1 MSKKPWENDSCEAVQ
16 AYFTVYRVPVAAALW
31 CGIPPDEIEEA
42 LSISTESSRGVFK
55 HPYIK
60 CLEPRCRAIHDAIEK
75 GLLPCS
81 RENGKVVQE
90 HVANERRHVS
100 RQHLKD
106 WIAAQFPSDKPAFL
120 FDEIERNTHSAINAD
135 AYRSL
140 QAADEYRKLRSERDG
155 LVAERDALVAERD
168 RLSAGREVL
177 AAQIKTP
184 QDPGPRAQTT
194 YLNIIGAMVT
204 VILGKTPAGKPN
216 SVFNSQSAVIDHI
229 LADYDGKPGIS
240 RRGLEEKFAEGKK
253 SLNQ

>member
-1 MSKKPWENDSCEAVQ
+1 M
-16 AYFTVYRVPVAAALW
+16 
-31 CGIPPDEIEEA
+31 
-42 LSISTESSRGVFK
+42 
-55 HPYIK
+55 
-60 CLEPRCRAIHDAIEK
+60 
-75 GLLPCS
+75 
-81 RENGKVVQE
+81 
-90 HVANERRHVS
+90 
-100 RQHLKD
+100 
-106 WIAAQFPSDKPAFL
+106 
-120 FDEIERNTHSAINAD
+120 
-135 AYRSL
+135 
-140 QAADEYRKLRSERDG
+140 
-155 LVAERDALVAERD
+155 
-168 RLSAGREVL
+168 L